1 MELTPARLLKNKME
15 HQNKKAMLGVIGAML
30 IFGTIGIFRE
40 YTPLPS
46 GLLAMARG
54 LIGAAFLFCIMLI
67 TRAKISKQSLKKSL
81 PLLTISGA
89 MIGVNWILLFEAYK
103 YTTVPIATLSYYMAP
118 IFVIL
123 GASVILKE
131 KLTRV
136 KFICTLVAFVG
147 IVLVTFGSDAG
158 GEVADGKNHLLGIL
172 LGVGAA
178 ALYAG
183 DILIN
188 KVIDGVTAQERT
200 LVQLFVAGAVCIP
213 YTLLAENLG
222 AVEFTST
229 SIVLLI
235 IMGIVHTGIAYT
247 MYFGSMKQLPAQTVA
262 LLSYIDP
269 VASVILAV
277 LLIPNSVLSA
287 LGWVGAVLVL
297 GSAVVS
303 ELPSR
308 K

>member
-1 MELTPARLLKNKME
+1 MEQRE
-15 HQNKKAMLGVIGAML
+15 SKKAMLGVIVPML

-40 YTPLPS
+40 FTPLPS

-54 LIGAAFLFCIMLI
+54 LIGAAFLFLVMLV
-67 TRAKISKQSLKKSL
+67 TRVKLNGAALKKNF
-81 PLLTISGA
+81 LLLFISGV

-118 IFVIL
+118 VFVIF
-123 GASVILKE
+123 GAAVVLKE
-131 KLTRV
+131 RLTLIKV
-136 KFICTLVAFVG
+136 ICALVAFFG
-147 IVLVTFGSDAG
+147 IVLVAFGSDAG
-158 GEVADGKNHLLGIL
+158 GEVMDGKNHLLGIL

-188 KVIDGVTAQERT
+188 KVIDGIGAQERT
-200 LVQLFVAGAVCIP
+200 LIQLFTAGAVCIP
-213 YTLLAENLG
+213 YTLLAEDIGN
-222 AVEFTST
+222 VEFTKT
-229 SIVLLI
+229 SVIMLV

-247 MYFGSMKQLPAQTVA
+247 LYFGSMKKLRAQTVA

-277 LLIPNSVLSA
+277 MLIPGSVLTA
-287 LGWVGAVLVL
+287 MGWVGAVLVL
-297 GSAVVS
+297 GAAIVS
-303 ELPSR
+303 ELPSKKR
-308 K
+308 